1 MASLR
6 PIGFAIAVGLTAAG
20 CGSSGGSGG
29 GSYRLTDQSSC
40 HDFTTHLAA
49 QEAYAKQ
56 RTDLGS
62 TVGGTEDVIYAA
74 CNSSTVMGDSIAQRT
89 MDAPMTLGD
98 ISCRSPGVESDE
110 SVQLDG
116 NETHC

>member
-1 MASLR
+1 MR
-6 PIGFAIAVGLTAAG
+6 PIGLAIAVGLMASG

-29 GSYRLTDQSSC
+29 GSYQLTGQSRC
-40 HDFTTHLAA
+40 YDYTTHLAA

-62 TVGGTEDVIYAA
+62 TVQGAEDVIYAA
-74 CNSSTVMGDSIAQRT
+74 CNSSTVMGDSIAQHT
-89 MDAPMTLGD
+89 MGAPKTLGD
-98 ISCRSPGVESDE
+98 ISCDSPGVESDE

-116 NETHC
+116 NKTNC

>member
-1 MASLR
+1 MR
-6 PIGFAIAVGLTAAG
+6 PIGLAIAVGLMAAG

-29 GSYRLTDQSSC
+29 VDYRLTDQSSC
-40 HDFTTHLAA
+40 YDFTTHIAA

-62 TVGGTEDVIYAA
+62 TARGTEDVIYAA
-74 CNSSTVMGDSIAQRT
+74 CNSSTVMGDSIAQHT
-89 MDAPMTLGD
+89 MGAPKTLGD
-98 ISCRSPGVESDE
+98 VSCDSPGVESDE

-116 NETHC
+116 NETNC